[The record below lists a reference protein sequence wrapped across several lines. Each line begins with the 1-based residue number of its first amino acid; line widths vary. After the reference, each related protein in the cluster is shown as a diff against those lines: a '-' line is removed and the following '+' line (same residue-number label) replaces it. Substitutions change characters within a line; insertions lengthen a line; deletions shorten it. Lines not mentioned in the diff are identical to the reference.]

1 MMSYPVQ
8 GDRKS
13 WLKKGF
19 TLQSGNFKKKK
30 KVTKL
35 AVERAQNA
43 IVQNCGNSLYN

>member
-1 MMSYPVQ
+1 MDTDMMSYPVQ

-30 KVTKL
+30 D
-35 AVERAQNA
+35 
-43 IVQNCGNSLYN
+43 